1 MRNIIWRYAKYF
13 PRNVRHWNDDCI
25 GISHGQLNMLSHMLF
40 YWFICRFRIVP
51 ILRQDICSVELPLE
65 EYFVLSVADP
75 RSIGSIL
82 RLLPT
87 MPDSANHLKRIK
99 DGRILIQPSSIA
111 LDHVLLNSIR
121 DLLQE
126 EPIIDRV
133 QVPAKKPCTRRQFEW
148 AKQRWPSAFHPNKE
162 AESLLSGT
170 FFNISEQEKI
180 IDFYRKAEKVNLI
193 LISIWVYFKD
203 REKRVLLLFFFERI
217 YEFGLENFDI
227 KYFITE
233 CW

>member
-1 MRNIIWRYAKYF
+1 MTSSTTIDDTHSTTSISSNNIVELSPPLKKAKE
-13 PRNVRHWNDDCI
+13 R
-25 GISHGQLNMLSHMLF
+25 
-40 YWFICRFRIVP
+40 RFRIVP

-148 AKQRWPSAFHPNKE
+148 AKQRWPTAFHPNKE

-170 FFNISEQEKI
+170 FFNTSEQEKI
-180 IDFYRKAEKVNLI
+180 IDFYRKAEKRKVEYAQDH
-193 LISIWVYFKD
+193 SVMQ
-203 REKRVLLLFFFERI
+203 
-217 YEFGLENFDI
+217 
-227 KYFITE
+227 
-233 CW
+233 

>member
-1 MRNIIWRYAKYF
+1 M
-13 PRNVRHWNDDCI
+13 
-25 GISHGQLNMLSHMLF
+25 
-40 YWFICRFRIVP
+40 
-51 ILRQDICSVELPLE
+51 E
-65 EYFVLSVADP
+65 EYFVLSVADR

-133 QVPAKKPCTRRQFEW
+133 QVPAKKPYTRRQFEW

-193 LISIWVYFKD
+193 LISI
-203 REKRVLLLFFFERI
+203 
-217 YEFGLENFDI
+217 
-227 KYFITE
+227 
-233 CW
+233 